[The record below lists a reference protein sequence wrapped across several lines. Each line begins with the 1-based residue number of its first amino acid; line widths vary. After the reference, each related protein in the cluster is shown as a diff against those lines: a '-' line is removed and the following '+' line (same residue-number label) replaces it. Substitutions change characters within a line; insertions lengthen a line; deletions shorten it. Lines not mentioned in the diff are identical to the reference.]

1 MAIVNQQLKSNTFTT
16 ALTVPAGKTF
26 AITNIL
32 VCNTG
37 SSGTADFD
45 MHLVPQGEPTDNF
58 DTRVINNLT
67 LPAGE
72 TFTFDSER
80 IVLEEGDIV
89 SFVAAPDIGANLTN
103 LSATISYL
111 EV

>member
-1 MAIVNQQLKSNTFTT
+1 MAIVNQRLTTTQLNI
-16 ALTVPAGKTF
+16 LTVPAGKSY

-32 VCNTG
+32 VCNNDGTDDASFDLHFIPSGG
-37 SSGTADFD
+37 SLS
-45 MHLVPQGEPTDNF
+45 DNI
-58 DTRVINNLT
+58 TRMVNNLT

-80 IVLEEGDIV
+80 IILEAGDIV
-89 SFVAAPDIGANLTN
+89 AFVAEPDAGSGNTDLAALV
-103 LSATISYL
+103 SYL